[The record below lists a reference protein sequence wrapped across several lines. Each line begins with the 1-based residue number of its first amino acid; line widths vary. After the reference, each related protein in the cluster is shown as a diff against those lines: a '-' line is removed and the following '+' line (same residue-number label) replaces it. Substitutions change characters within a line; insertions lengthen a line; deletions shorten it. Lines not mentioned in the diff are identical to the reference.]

1 MKCKKC
7 GFDNKDGALYCSQ
20 CGSKI
25 ESSKIENIKKNR
37 IFMIVGIVVVVIAI
51 ALAIYFIFINQEPKK
66 SNYDLAL
73 EDADT
78 YIEDMDYQKA
88 EDAYLQAID
97 IDPKQVEPYQK
108 LSNLYMSQNDYP
120 KVVEILKKAD
130 ENTDDETIK
139 IKYSLATYV
148 QDVLIPDIGQV
159 SEGNYKASYVHITNP
174 YDTFKIDSIHDLA
187 GVLTSRIMDFDNDDQ
202 DELLVLTLDN
212 QVADFDYTRNQITIN
227 IYEESDGNVSLSDSL
242 TLEQFTLGIGD
253 LENTGIF
260 IQEHDDQIY
269 ICGTLYNLF
278 YNYSDGYSHETF
290 ILQYKENKLAKQLYK
305 YESASIP
312 TAQDNETA
320 DAFKNIGLT
329 SDAAIVKETN
339 YEYFNFTDQ
348 VSDVLLKITGKT
360 NLDSNRQDQTINDLE
375 YKIELI
381 LSNKKSVNTDIYL
394 PILETYYNSWQDKFE
409 IPNETEYRV
418 RLSGLQARYNENMKL
433 YYCYQ
438 DINHDGISEMFIG
451 VDMGAGEIEICD
463 LWTYNRLN
471 LKAAPE
477 SFLFGD
483 RESMTY
489 CNENLVRIRTYY
501 GGEETITFNK
511 LNFLGQLVTYKTS
524 GDDETVDLD
533 WQELTGDLFSDE
545 DNEDNNDKNTKK
557 NNTKDKATLK
567 AEMDALE
574 QELAALDEQA
584 VTTVEMQKAANNALE
599 QWTNKMNE
607 VISVLKDQMNSKEIE
622 TFNNEQEQ
630 WSQSA
635 ENQATEA
642 REQFGP
648 GTMGP
653 VEYLTV
659 KRQLTRDR
667 AYELLDRID

>member
-37 IFMIVGIVVVVIAI
+37 IFMIVGIVVVVIAV

-212 QVADFDYTRNQITIN
+212 LVPDFDYTRNQITIN

-269 ICGTLYNLF
+269 ICGTLYGLM
-278 YNYSDGYSHETF
+278 YNYGNGYSHETF
-290 ILQYKENKLAKQLYK
+290 ILQYQENKLAKQLYK
-305 YESASIP
+305 HESASLS

-360 NLDSNRQDQTINDLE
+360 NLDSNYQQQTVSNLE

-381 LSNKKSVNTDIYL
+381 LSNKKSVNTNIYL
-394 PILETYYNSWQDKFE
+394 PILEAYYDSWQNKFE
-409 IPNETEYRV
+409 TSNETEYRV
-418 RLSGLQARYNENMKL
+418 QLSGLQARYNEDMKL

-438 DINHDGISEMFIG
+438 DINHDGIFEMFIG
-451 VDMGAGEIEICD
+451 VDVGDGEIEICD
-463 LWTYNRLN
+463 LWTYNGLN

-533 WQELTGDLFSDE
+533 WQELTDDLFK
-545 DNEDNNDKNTKK
+545 NENSNNKNTAKK

-574 QELAALDEQA
+574 QELEAQDQQAISMAEIREAAS
-584 VTTVEMQKAANNALE
+584 NALE
-599 QWTNKMNE
+599 QWSNKMNE
-607 VISVLKDQMNSKEIE
+607 IIDILKEQMNKNEIE
-622 TFNNEQEQ
+622 AFNKEQEQ
-630 WSQSA
+630 WSQGA

-642 REQFGP
+642 REEYGS
-648 GTMGP
+648 GTLGP
-653 VEYLTV
+653 VEYLSV

>member
-7 GFDNKDGALYCSQ
+7 GFDNKEGALYCSQ

-37 IFMIVGIVVVVIAI
+37 IFMIAGIVVVVIAI

-97 IDPKQVEPYQK
+97 IDPKRVEPYQK

-148 QDVLIPDIGQV
+148 QDVLIPQIGQV

-174 YDTFKIDSIHDLA
+174 YNAFEIDSIHDLA
-187 GVLTSRIMDFDNDDQ
+187 GVLTSRIMDFDNDGQ

-212 QVADFDYTRNQITIN
+212 LVPDFDYTRNQITIN

-242 TLEQFTLGIGD
+242 TLEQFILGIGD

-260 IQEHDDQIY
+260 IQEHDDQVY

-348 VSDVLLKITGKT
+348 VSG
-360 NLDSNRQDQTINDLE
+360 
-375 YKIELI
+375 
-381 LSNKKSVNTDIYL
+381 
-394 PILETYYNSWQDKFE
+394 
-409 IPNETEYRV
+409 
-418 RLSGLQARYNENMKL
+418 
-433 YYCYQ
+433 
-438 DINHDGISEMFIG
+438 
-451 VDMGAGEIEICD
+451 
-463 LWTYNRLN
+463 
-471 LKAAPE
+471 
-477 SFLFGD
+477 
-483 RESMTY
+483 
-489 CNENLVRIRTYY
+489 
-501 GGEETITFNK
+501 
-511 LNFLGQLVTYKTS
+511 
-524 GDDETVDLD
+524 
-533 WQELTGDLFSDE
+533 
-545 DNEDNNDKNTKK
+545 
-557 NNTKDKATLK
+557 
-567 AEMDALE
+567 
-574 QELAALDEQA
+574 
-584 VTTVEMQKAANNALE
+584 
-599 QWTNKMNE
+599 
-607 VISVLKDQMNSKEIE
+607 
-622 TFNNEQEQ
+622 
-630 WSQSA
+630 
-635 ENQATEA
+635 
-642 REQFGP
+642 
-648 GTMGP
+648 
-653 VEYLTV
+653 
-659 KRQLTRDR
+659 
-667 AYELLDRID
+667 

>member
-37 IFMIVGIVVVVIAI
+37 IFMIAGIVVVVIAI

-97 IDPKQVEPYQK
+97 IDPKRVEPYQK

-148 QDVLIPDIGQV
+148 QDVLIPQIGQV

-174 YDTFKIDSIHDLA
+174 YNAFEIDSIHDLA
-187 GVLTSRIMDFDNDDQ
+187 GVLTSRIMDFDNDGQ

-212 QVADFDYTRNQITIN
+212 LVPDFDYTRNQITIN

-242 TLEQFTLGIGD
+242 TLEQFILGIGD

-394 PILETYYNSWQDKFE
+394 PILEAYYNSWQDKFE
-409 IPNETEYRV
+409 TPNETEYRV
-418 RLSGLQARYNENMKL
+418 QLSGLQARYNENMKL

-463 LWTYNRLN
+463 LWTYNGLN

-489 CNENLVRIRTYY
+489 CSDNLVRVRTYY

-533 WQELTGDLFSDE
+533 WQELTDDLFK
-545 DNEDNNDKNTKK
+545 NENSNNKNTAKK

-574 QELAALDEQA
+574 QELEAQDQQAMSMAEIREAAS
-584 VTTVEMQKAANNALE
+584 NALE
-599 QWTNKMNE
+599 QWSNKMNE
-607 VISVLKDQMNSKEIE
+607 IIDILKEQMNKNEIE
-622 TFNNEQEQ
+622 AFNKEQEE
-630 WSQSA
+630 WSQGA

-642 REQFGP
+642 REEYGS
-648 GTMGP
+648 GTLGP
-653 VEYLTV
+653 VEYLSV

>member
-7 GFDNKDGALYCSQ
+7 GFDNKEGALYCSQ

-37 IFMIVGIVVVVIAI
+37 IFMIVGIVVVVIAV
-51 ALAIYFIFINQEPKK
+51 ALAIYFIFIDQEPKK
-66 SNYDLAL
+66 SDYDLAL

-139 IKYSLATYV
+139 IKHSLATYV

-174 YDTFKIDSIHDLA
+174 YNAFEIDSIHDLA
-187 GVLTSRIMDFDNDDQ
+187 GVLTSRIMDFDNDGQ

-212 QVADFDYTRNQITIN
+212 LVPDFDYTRNQITIN

-242 TLEQFTLGIGD
+242 TLEQFVLGIGD

-320 DAFKNIGLT
+320 DAFKNIGLI

-360 NLDSNRQDQTINDLE
+360 NLDSNRQDQTINNLE

-394 PILETYYNSWQDKFE
+394 PILEAYYNSWQDKFE

-418 RLSGLQARYNENMKL
+418 QLSGLQARYNENMKL

-463 LWTYNRLN
+463 LWTYNGLN

-489 CNENLVRIRTYY
+489 CSDNLVRVRTYY

-533 WQELTGDLFSDE
+533 WQELTDDLFK
-545 DNEDNNDKNTKK
+545 NENSNNKNTAKK

-574 QELAALDEQA
+574 QELEAQDQQAMSMAEIREAAS
-584 VTTVEMQKAANNALE
+584 NALE
-599 QWTNKMNE
+599 QWSNKMNE
-607 VISVLKDQMNSKEIE
+607 IIDILKEQMNKNEIE
-622 TFNNEQEQ
+622 AFNKEQEE
-630 WSQSA
+630 WSQGA

-642 REQFGP
+642 REEYGS
-648 GTMGP
+648 GTLGP
-653 VEYLTV
+653 VEYLSV

>member
-7 GFDNKDGALYCSQ
+7 GFDNKEGALYCSQ

-37 IFMIVGIVVVVIAI
+37 IFMIAGIVVVVIAI

-148 QDVLIPDIGQV
+148 QDVLIPQIGQV

-174 YDTFKIDSIHDLA
+174 YNAFEIDSIHDLA
-187 GVLTSRIMDFDNDDQ
+187 GILTSRIMDFDNDGQ

-212 QVADFDYTRNQITIN
+212 LVPDFDYTRNQITIN
-227 IYEESDGNVSLSDSL
+227 IYEESDSNVSLSDSL
-242 TLEQFTLGIGD
+242 TLEQFVLGIGD

-348 VSDVLLKITGKT
+348 VSDVLLKITSKT

-394 PILETYYNSWQDKFE
+394 PILEAYYNSWQDKFE

-418 RLSGLQARYNENMKL
+418 QLSGLQARYNENMKL

-451 VDMGAGEIEICD
+451 VDDMGAGEIEICD
-463 LWTYNRLN
+463 LWTYNGLN

-489 CNENLVRIRTYY
+489 CSDNLVRVRTYY

-533 WQELTGDLFSDE
+533 WQELTDDLFK
-545 DNEDNNDKNTKK
+545 NENSNNKNTAKK

-574 QELAALDEQA
+574 QELEAQDQQAMSMAEIREAAS
-584 VTTVEMQKAANNALE
+584 NALE
-599 QWTNKMNE
+599 QWSNKMNE
-607 VISVLKDQMNSKEIE
+607 IIDILKEQMNKNEIE
-622 TFNNEQEQ
+622 AFNKEQEE
-630 WSQSA
+630 WSQGA

-642 REQFGP
+642 REEYGS
-648 GTMGP
+648 GTLGP
-653 VEYLTV
+653 VEYLSV

>member
-73 EDADT
+73 EDANT

-148 QDVLIPDIGQV
+148 QDVLIPQIGQV

-174 YDTFKIDSIHDLA
+174 YNAFKIDSIHDLA
-187 GVLTSRIMDFDNDDQ
+187 GVLTSRIMDFDNDGQ

-212 QVADFDYTRNQITIN
+212 LVPDFDYTRNQITIN

-242 TLEQFTLGIGD
+242 TLEQFILGIGD

-290 ILQYKENKLAKQLYK
+290 ILQYQENKLAKQLYK

-394 PILETYYNSWQDKFE
+394 PILEAYYNSWQDKFE
-409 IPNETEYRV
+409 TPNETEYRV
-418 RLSGLQARYNENMKL
+418 QLSGLQARYNENMKL

-463 LWTYNRLN
+463 LWTYNGLN
-471 LKAAPE
+471 LKAALE

-489 CNENLVRIRTYY
+489 CSDNLVRVRTYY

-533 WQELTGDLFSDE
+533 WQELTDDLFK
-545 DNEDNNDKNTKK
+545 NENSNNKNTAKK

-574 QELAALDEQA
+574 QELEAQDQQAMSMAEIREAAS
-584 VTTVEMQKAANNALE
+584 NALE
-599 QWTNKMNE
+599 QWSNKMNE
-607 VISVLKDQMNSKEIE
+607 IIDILKEQMNKNEIE
-622 TFNNEQEQ
+622 AFNKEQEQ
-630 WSQSA
+630 WSQGA

-642 REQFGP
+642 REEYGS
-648 GTMGP
+648 GTLGP
-653 VEYLTV
+653 VEYLSV

>member
-7 GFDNKDGALYCSQ
+7 GFDNKDGALYCGQ

-25 ESSKIENIKKNR
+25 KSSKIENIKKNR
-37 IFMIVGIVVVVIAI
+37 IFMIAGIVVVVIAI

-148 QDVLIPDIGQV
+148 QDVLIPQIGQV

-174 YDTFKIDSIHDLA
+174 YNAFEIDSIHDLA
-187 GVLTSRIMDFDNDDQ
+187 GILTSRIMDFDNDGQ

-212 QVADFDYTRNQITIN
+212 LVPDFDYTRNQITIN
-227 IYEESDGNVSLSDSL
+227 IYEESDSNVSLSDSL
-242 TLEQFTLGIGD
+242 TLEQFVLGIGD

-394 PILETYYNSWQDKFE
+394 PILEAYYNSWQNKFE

-418 RLSGLQARYNENMKL
+418 QLSGLQARYNENMKL

-451 VDMGAGEIEICD
+451 VDDMGAGEIEICD
-463 LWTYNRLN
+463 LWTYNGLN

-489 CNENLVRIRTYY
+489 CSDNLVRVRTYY

-533 WQELTGDLFSDE
+533 WQELTDDLFK
-545 DNEDNNDKNTKK
+545 NENSNNKNTAKK

-574 QELAALDEQA
+574 QELEAQDQQAMSMAEIREAAS
-584 VTTVEMQKAANNALE
+584 NALE
-599 QWTNKMNE
+599 QWSNKMNE
-607 VISVLKDQMNSKEIE
+607 IIDILKEQMNKNEIE
-622 TFNNEQEQ
+622 AFNKEQEE
-630 WSQSA
+630 WSQGA

-642 REQFGP
+642 REEYGS
-648 GTMGP
+648 GTLGP
-653 VEYLTV
+653 VEYLSV

>member
-37 IFMIVGIVVVVIAI
+37 IFMIAGIVVVVIAI

-148 QDVLIPDIGQV
+148 QDVLIPQIGQV

-174 YDTFKIDSIHDLA
+174 YNAFEIDSIHDLA
-187 GVLTSRIMDFDNDDQ
+187 GILTSRIMDFDNDGQ

-212 QVADFDYTRNQITIN
+212 LVPDFDYTRNQITIN
-227 IYEESDGNVSLSDSL
+227 MYEESDSNVSLSDSL
-242 TLEQFTLGIGD
+242 TLEQFVLGIGD

-394 PILETYYNSWQDKFE
+394 PILEAYYNSWQDKFE

-418 RLSGLQARYNENMKL
+418 QLSGLQARYNENMKL

-463 LWTYNRLN
+463 LWTYNGLN

-489 CNENLVRIRTYY
+489 CSDNLVRVRTYY

-533 WQELTGDLFSDE
+533 WQELTDDLFK
-545 DNEDNNDKNTKK
+545 NENSNNKNTAKK

-574 QELAALDEQA
+574 QELEAQDQQAMSMAEIREAAS
-584 VTTVEMQKAANNALE
+584 NALE
-599 QWTNKMNE
+599 QWSNKMNE
-607 VISVLKDQMNSKEIE
+607 IIDILKEQMNKNEIE
-622 TFNNEQEQ
+622 AFNKEQEE
-630 WSQSA
+630 WSQGA

-642 REQFGP
+642 REEYGS
-648 GTMGP
+648 GTLGP
-653 VEYLTV
+653 VEYLSV

>member
-37 IFMIVGIVVVVIAI
+37 IFMIVGIVVVVIAVV
-51 ALAIYFIFINQEPKK
+51 LAIYFIFIDQEPKK

-187 GVLTSRIMDFDNDDQ
+187 GVLTSRIMDFDNDGQ

-212 QVADFDYTRNQITIN
+212 LVPDFDYTRNQITIN

-242 TLEQFTLGIGD
+242 TLEQFILGIGD

-269 ICGTLYNLF
+269 ICGTLYGLM
-278 YNYSDGYSHETF
+278 YNYGNGYSHETF

-394 PILETYYNSWQDKFE
+394 PILEAYYNSWQDKFE
-409 IPNETEYRV
+409 TPNETEYRV
-418 RLSGLQARYNENMKL
+418 QLSGLQARYNENMKL

-463 LWTYNRLN
+463 LWTYNGLN
-471 LKAAPE
+471 PKAAPE

-489 CNENLVRIRTYY
+489 CSDNLVRVRTYY

-533 WQELTGDLFSDE
+533 WQELTDDLFK
-545 DNEDNNDKNTKK
+545 NENSNNKNTAKK

-574 QELAALDEQA
+574 QELEAQDQQAMSMAEIREAAS
-584 VTTVEMQKAANNALE
+584 NALE
-599 QWTNKMNE
+599 QWSNKMNE
-607 VISVLKDQMNSKEIE
+607 IIDILKEQMNKNEIE
-622 TFNNEQEQ
+622 AFNKEQEQ
-630 WSQSA
+630 WSQGA

-642 REQFGP
+642 REEYGS
-648 GTMGP
+648 GTLGP
-653 VEYLTV
+653 VEYLSV

>member
-37 IFMIVGIVVVVIAI
+37 IFMIVGIVVVVIAV

-66 SNYDLAL
+66 SDYDLAL

-187 GVLTSRIMDFDNDDQ
+187 GVLTSRIMDFDNDGQ

-212 QVADFDYTRNQITIN
+212 LVPDFDYTRNQITIN

-242 TLEQFTLGIGD
+242 TLEQFILGIGD

-260 IQEHDDQIY
+260 IQEHDDQVY

-360 NLDSNRQDQTINDLE
+360 NLDSNRQDQTINNLE

-394 PILETYYNSWQDKFE
+394 PILEAYYNSWQDKFE
-409 IPNETEYRV
+409 TPNETEYRV
-418 RLSGLQARYNENMKL
+418 QLSGLQARYNENMKL

-463 LWTYNRLN
+463 LWTYNGLN

-489 CNENLVRIRTYY
+489 CSDNLVRVRTYY

-533 WQELTGDLFSDE
+533 WQELTDDLFK
-545 DNEDNNDKNTKK
+545 NENSNNKNTAKK

-574 QELAALDEQA
+574 QELEAQDQQAMSMAEIREAAS
-584 VTTVEMQKAANNALE
+584 NALE
-599 QWTNKMNE
+599 QWSNKMNE
-607 VISVLKDQMNSKEIE
+607 IIDILKEQMNKNEIE
-622 TFNNEQEQ
+622 AFNKEQEQ
-630 WSQSA
+630 WSQGA

-642 REQFGP
+642 REEYGS
-648 GTMGP
+648 GTLGP
-653 VEYLTV
+653 VEYLSV

>member
-37 IFMIVGIVVVVIAI
+37 IFMIAGIVVVVIAI

-148 QDVLIPDIGQV
+148 QDVLIPQIGQV

-174 YDTFKIDSIHDLA
+174 YNAFEIDSIHDLA
-187 GVLTSRIMDFDNDDQ
+187 GILTSRIMDFDNDGQ

-212 QVADFDYTRNQITIN
+212 LVPDFDYTRNQITIN
-227 IYEESDGNVSLSDSL
+227 IYEESDSNVSLSDSL
-242 TLEQFTLGIGD
+242 TLEQFVLGIGD

-394 PILETYYNSWQDKFE
+394 PILKAYYNSWQDKFE

-418 RLSGLQARYNENMKL
+418 QLSGLQARYNENMKL

-451 VDMGAGEIEICD
+451 VDDMGAGEIEICD
-463 LWTYNRLN
+463 LWTYNGLN

-489 CNENLVRIRTYY
+489 CSDNLVRVRTYY

-533 WQELTGDLFSDE
+533 WQELTDDLFK
-545 DNEDNNDKNTKK
+545 NENSNNKNTAKK

-574 QELAALDEQA
+574 QELEAQDQQAMSMAEIREAAS
-584 VTTVEMQKAANNALE
+584 NALE
-599 QWTNKMNE
+599 QWSNKMNE
-607 VISVLKDQMNSKEIE
+607 IIDILKEQMNKNEIE
-622 TFNNEQEQ
+622 AFNKEQEE
-630 WSQSA
+630 WSQGA

-642 REQFGP
+642 REEYGS
-648 GTMGP
+648 GTLGP
-653 VEYLTV
+653 VEYLSV

>member
-37 IFMIVGIVVVVIAI
+37 IFMIAGIVVVVIAI

-269 ICGTLYNLF
+269 ICGTLYGLM
-278 YNYSDGYSHETF
+278 YNYGNGYSHETF

-305 YESASIP
+305 HESASLS

-360 NLDSNRQDQTINDLE
+360 NLDSNYQQQTVSNLE

-381 LSNKKSVNTDIYL
+381 LSNKKSVNTNIYL
-394 PILETYYNSWQDKFE
+394 PILEAYYDSWQNKFE
-409 IPNETEYRV
+409 TSNETEYRV
-418 RLSGLQARYNENMKL
+418 QLSGLQARYNENMKL

-438 DINHDGISEMFIG
+438 DINHDGIFEMFIG
-451 VDMGAGEIEICD
+451 VDVGDGEIEICD
-463 LWTYNRLN
+463 LWTYNGLN

-489 CNENLVRIRTYY
+489 CSDNLVRVRTYY

-533 WQELTGDLFSDE
+533 WQELTDDLFK
-545 DNEDNNDKNTKK
+545 NENSNNKNTAKK

-574 QELAALDEQA
+574 QELEAQDQQAMSMAEIREAAS
-584 VTTVEMQKAANNALE
+584 NALE
-599 QWTNKMNE
+599 QWSNKMNE
-607 VISVLKDQMNSKEIE
+607 IIDILKEQMNKNEIE
-622 TFNNEQEQ
+622 AFNKEQEE
-630 WSQSA
+630 WSQGA

-642 REQFGP
+642 REEYGS
-648 GTMGP
+648 GTLGP
-653 VEYLTV
+653 VEYLSV

>member
-37 IFMIVGIVVVVIAI
+37 IFMIVGIVVVVIAVV
-51 ALAIYFIFINQEPKK
+51 LAIYFIFIDQEPKK
-66 SNYDLAL
+66 SDYDLAL

-139 IKYSLATYV
+139 IRYSLATYV
-148 QDVLIPDIGQV
+148 QDVLIPQIGQV

-174 YDTFKIDSIHDLA
+174 YNAFEIDSIHDLA
-187 GVLTSRIMDFDNDDQ
+187 GVLTSRIMDFDNDGQ

-212 QVADFDYTRNQITIN
+212 LVPDFDYTRNQITIN

-242 TLEQFTLGIGD
+242 TLEQFILGIGD

-394 PILETYYNSWQDKFE
+394 PILEAYYNSWQDKFE
-409 IPNETEYRV
+409 TPNETEYRV
-418 RLSGLQARYNENMKL
+418 QLSGLQARYNENMKL

-463 LWTYNRLN
+463 LWTYNGLN

-489 CNENLVRIRTYY
+489 CSDNLVRVRTYY

-533 WQELTGDLFSDE
+533 WQELTDDLFK
-545 DNEDNNDKNTKK
+545 NENSNNKNTAKK

-574 QELAALDEQA
+574 QELEAQDQQAMSMAEIREAAS
-584 VTTVEMQKAANNALE
+584 NALE
-599 QWTNKMNE
+599 QWSNKMNE
-607 VISVLKDQMNSKEIE
+607 IIDILKEQMNKNEIE
-622 TFNNEQEQ
+622 AFNKEQEE
-630 WSQSA
+630 WSQGA

-642 REQFGP
+642 REEYGS
-648 GTMGP
+648 GTLGP
-653 VEYLTV
+653 VEYLSV

>member
-37 IFMIVGIVVVVIAI
+37 IFMIAGIVVVVIAI

-148 QDVLIPDIGQV
+148 QDVLIPQIGQV
-159 SEGNYKASYVHITNP
+159 SEGNYKVSYVHITNP
-174 YDTFKIDSIHDLA
+174 YNAFEIDSIHDLA
-187 GVLTSRIMDFDNDDQ
+187 GILTSRIMDFDNDGQ

-212 QVADFDYTRNQITIN
+212 LVPDFDYTRNQITIN

-242 TLEQFTLGIGD
+242 TLEQFVLGIGD

-360 NLDSNRQDQTINDLE
+360 NLDSNRQDQTINNLE

-394 PILETYYNSWQDKFE
+394 PILEAYYNSWQDKFE
-409 IPNETEYRV
+409 TPNETEYRV
-418 RLSGLQARYNENMKL
+418 QLSGLQARYNENMKL

-463 LWTYNRLN
+463 LWAYNGLN

-489 CNENLVRIRTYY
+489 CSDNLVHIRTYY

-533 WQELTGDLFSDE
+533 WQELTDDLFK
-545 DNEDNNDKNTKK
+545 NENSNNKNTAKK

-574 QELAALDEQA
+574 QELEAQDQQAMSMAEIREAAS
-584 VTTVEMQKAANNALE
+584 NALE
-599 QWTNKMNE
+599 QWSNKMNE
-607 VISVLKDQMNSKEIE
+607 IIDILKEQMNKNEIKA
-622 TFNNEQEQ
+622 FNKEQEQ
-630 WSQSA
+630 WSQGA
-635 ENQATEA
+635 ENQATET
-642 REQFGP
+642 REEYGS
-648 GTMGP
+648 GTLGP
-653 VEYLTV
+653 VEYLSV

>member
-148 QDVLIPDIGQV
+148 QDVLIPQIGQV

-174 YDTFKIDSIHDLA
+174 YNAFEIDSIHDLA
-187 GVLTSRIMDFDNDDQ
+187 GVLTSRIMDFDNDGQ

-212 QVADFDYTRNQITIN
+212 LVPDFDYTRNQITIN

-242 TLEQFTLGIGD
+242 TLEQFILGIGD

-360 NLDSNRQDQTINDLE
+360 NLDSNRQDQTINNLE

-394 PILETYYNSWQDKFE
+394 PILEAYYNSWQDKFE
-409 IPNETEYRV
+409 TPNETEYRV
-418 RLSGLQARYNENMKL
+418 QLSGLQARYNENMKL

-463 LWTYNRLN
+463 LWTYNGLN

-489 CNENLVRIRTYY
+489 CSDNLVRVRTYY

-533 WQELTGDLFSDE
+533 WQELTDDLFK
-545 DNEDNNDKNTKK
+545 NENSNNKNTAKK

-574 QELAALDEQA
+574 QELEAQDQQAMSMAEIREAAS
-584 VTTVEMQKAANNALE
+584 NALE
-599 QWTNKMNE
+599 QWSNKMNE
-607 VISVLKDQMNSKEIE
+607 IIDILKEQMNKNEIE
-622 TFNNEQEQ
+622 AFNKEQEE
-630 WSQSA
+630 WSQGA

-642 REQFGP
+642 REEYGS
-648 GTMGP
+648 GTLGP
-653 VEYLTV
+653 VEYLSV

>member
-37 IFMIVGIVVVVIAI
+37 IFMIAGIVVVVIAI

-148 QDVLIPDIGQV
+148 QDVLIPQIGQV

-174 YDTFKIDSIHDLA
+174 YNAFEIDSIHDLA
-187 GVLTSRIMDFDNDDQ
+187 GILTSRIMDFDNDGQ

-212 QVADFDYTRNQITIN
+212 LVPDFDYTRNQITIN
-227 IYEESDGNVSLSDSL
+227 IYEESDSNVSLSDSL
-242 TLEQFTLGIGD
+242 TLEQFVLGIGD

-312 TAQDNETA
+312 IAQDNETA

-360 NLDSNRQDQTINDLE
+360 NLDSNHQDQTINDLE

-394 PILETYYNSWQDKFE
+394 PILEAYYNSWQDKFE

-418 RLSGLQARYNENMKL
+418 QLSGLQARYNENMKL

-451 VDMGAGEIEICD
+451 VDDMGAGEIEICD
-463 LWTYNRLN
+463 LWTYNGLN

-489 CNENLVRIRTYY
+489 CSDNLVRVRTYY

-533 WQELTGDLFSDE
+533 WQELTDDLFK
-545 DNEDNNDKNTKK
+545 NENSNNKNTAKK

-574 QELAALDEQA
+574 QELEAQDQQAMSMAEIREAAS
-584 VTTVEMQKAANNALE
+584 NALE
-599 QWTNKMNE
+599 QWSNKMNE
-607 VISVLKDQMNSKEIE
+607 IIDILKEQMNKNEIE
-622 TFNNEQEQ
+622 AFNKEQEE
-630 WSQSA
+630 WSQGA

-642 REQFGP
+642 REEYGS
-648 GTMGP
+648 GTLGP
-653 VEYLTV
+653 VEYLSV

>member
-174 YDTFKIDSIHDLA
+174 YNAFEIDSIHDLA
-187 GVLTSRIMDFDNDDQ
+187 GVLTSRIMDFDNDGQ

-212 QVADFDYTRNQITIN
+212 LVPDFDYTRNQITIN
-227 IYEESDGNVSLSDSL
+227 IYEESDSNVSLSDSL
-242 TLEQFTLGIGD
+242 TLEQFVLGIGD

-290 ILQYKENKLAKQLYK
+290 ILQYQENKLAKQLYK

-320 DAFKNIGLT
+320 DAFKNIGLI

-360 NLDSNRQDQTINDLE
+360 NLDSNRQDQTINNLE

-394 PILETYYNSWQDKFE
+394 PILEAYYNSWQDKFE
-409 IPNETEYRV
+409 TPNETEYRV
-418 RLSGLQARYNENMKL
+418 QLSGLQARYNENMKL

-463 LWTYNRLN
+463 LWTYNGLN

-489 CNENLVRIRTYY
+489 CSDNLVRVRTYY

-533 WQELTGDLFSDE
+533 WQELTDDLFK
-545 DNEDNNDKNTKK
+545 NENSNNKNTAKK

-574 QELAALDEQA
+574 QELEAQDQQAMSMAEIREAAS
-584 VTTVEMQKAANNALE
+584 NALE
-599 QWTNKMNE
+599 QWSNKMNE
-607 VISVLKDQMNSKEIE
+607 IIDILKEQMNKNEIE
-622 TFNNEQEQ
+622 AFNKEQEQ
-630 WSQSA
+630 WSQGA

-642 REQFGP
+642 REEYGS
-648 GTMGP
+648 GTLGP
-653 VEYLTV
+653 VEYLSV

>member
-37 IFMIVGIVVVVIAI
+37 IFMIVGIVVVVIAV

-130 ENTDDETIK
+130 ENTDDKTIK
-139 IKYSLATYV
+139 IRYSLATYV
-148 QDVLIPDIGQV
+148 QDVLIPQIGQV

-174 YDTFKIDSIHDLA
+174 YNAFEIDSIHDLA
-187 GVLTSRIMDFDNDDQ
+187 GILTSRIMDFDNDGQ

-212 QVADFDYTRNQITIN
+212 LVPDFDYTRNQITIN

-242 TLEQFTLGIGD
+242 TLEQFVLGIGD

-394 PILETYYNSWQDKFE
+394 PILEAYYNSWQDKFE

-418 RLSGLQARYNENMKL
+418 QLSGLQARYNENMKL

-451 VDMGAGEIEICD
+451 VDDMGAGEIEICD
-463 LWTYNRLN
+463 LWTYNGLN

-489 CNENLVRIRTYY
+489 CSDNLVRVRTYY

-533 WQELTGDLFSDE
+533 WQELTDDLFK
-545 DNEDNNDKNTKK
+545 NENSNNKNTAKK

-574 QELAALDEQA
+574 QELEAQDQQAMSMAEIREAAS
-584 VTTVEMQKAANNALE
+584 NALE
-599 QWTNKMNE
+599 QWSNKMNE
-607 VISVLKDQMNSKEIE
+607 IIDILKEQMNKNEIE
-622 TFNNEQEQ
+622 AFNKEQEE
-630 WSQSA
+630 WSQGA

-642 REQFGP
+642 REEYGS
-648 GTMGP
+648 GTLGP
-653 VEYLTV
+653 VEYLSV

>member
-37 IFMIVGIVVVVIAI
+37 IFMIVGIVVVVIAV

-120 KVVEILKKAD
+120 KVVEILKRAD

-139 IKYSLATYV
+139 IRYSLATYV
-148 QDVLIPDIGQV
+148 QDVLIPQIGQV
-159 SEGNYKASYVHITNP
+159 SEGNYKASYVDITNP
-174 YDTFKIDSIHDLA
+174 YNAFEIDSIHDLA
-187 GVLTSRIMDFDNDDQ
+187 GVLTSRIMDFDNDGQ

-212 QVADFDYTRNQITIN
+212 LVPDFDYTRNQITIN

-242 TLEQFTLGIGD
+242 TLEQFILGIGD

-394 PILETYYNSWQDKFE
+394 PILEAYYNSWQDKFE
-409 IPNETEYRV
+409 TPNETEYRV
-418 RLSGLQARYNENMKL
+418 QLSGLQARYNENMKL

-438 DINHDGISEMFIG
+438 DINHDGIFEMFIG
-451 VDMGAGEIEICD
+451 VDVGDGEIEICD
-463 LWTYNRLN
+463 LWTYNGLN

-489 CNENLVRIRTYY
+489 CSDNLVRIRTYY

-533 WQELTGDLFSDE
+533 WQELTDDLFK
-545 DNEDNNDKNTKK
+545 NENSNNKNTAKK

-574 QELAALDEQA
+574 QELEAQDQQAMSMAEIREAAS
-584 VTTVEMQKAANNALE
+584 NALE
-599 QWTNKMNE
+599 QWSNKMNE
-607 VISVLKDQMNSKEIE
+607 IIDILKEQMNKNEIE
-622 TFNNEQEQ
+622 AFNKEQEE
-630 WSQSA
+630 WSQGA

-642 REQFGP
+642 REEYGS
-648 GTMGP
+648 GTLGP
-653 VEYLTV
+653 VEYLSV

>member
-37 IFMIVGIVVVVIAI
+37 IFMIAGIVVVVIAI

-97 IDPKQVEPYQK
+97 IDPKRVEPYQK

-148 QDVLIPDIGQV
+148 QDVLIPQIGQV

-174 YDTFKIDSIHDLA
+174 YNAFEIDSIHDLA
-187 GVLTSRIMDFDNDDQ
+187 GILTSRIMDFDNDGQ

-212 QVADFDYTRNQITIN
+212 LVPDFDYTRNQITIN
-227 IYEESDGNVSLSDSL
+227 IYEESDSNVSLSDSL
-242 TLEQFTLGIGD
+242 TLEQFVLGIGD

-348 VSDVLLKITGKT
+348 VSDVLLKITSKT

-394 PILETYYNSWQDKFE
+394 PILEAYYNSWQDKFE
-409 IPNETEYRV
+409 TPNETEYRV
-418 RLSGLQARYNENMKL
+418 QLSGLQARYNENMKL

-451 VDMGAGEIEICD
+451 VDDMGAGEIEICD
-463 LWTYNRLN
+463 LWTYNGLN

-489 CNENLVRIRTYY
+489 CSDNLVRVRTYY

-533 WQELTGDLFSDE
+533 WQELTDDLFK
-545 DNEDNNDKNTKK
+545 NENSNNKNTAKK

-574 QELAALDEQA
+574 QELEAQDQQAMSMAEIREAAS
-584 VTTVEMQKAANNALE
+584 NALE
-599 QWTNKMNE
+599 QWSNKMNE
-607 VISVLKDQMNSKEIE
+607 IIDILKEQMNKNEIE
-622 TFNNEQEQ
+622 AFNKEQEE
-630 WSQSA
+630 WSQGA

-642 REQFGP
+642 REEYGS
-648 GTMGP
+648 GTLGP
-653 VEYLTV
+653 VEYLSV

>member
-37 IFMIVGIVVVVIAI
+37 IFMIVGIVVVVIAVV
-51 ALAIYFIFINQEPKK
+51 LAIYFIFIDQEPKK
-66 SNYDLAL
+66 SDYDLAL

-139 IKYSLATYV
+139 IRYSLATYV
-148 QDVLIPDIGQV
+148 QDVLIPQIGQV

-174 YDTFKIDSIHDLA
+174 YNAFEIDSIHDLA
-187 GVLTSRIMDFDNDDQ
+187 GVLTSRIMDFDNDGQ

-212 QVADFDYTRNQITIN
+212 LVPDFDYTRNQITIN

-242 TLEQFTLGIGD
+242 TLEQFILGIGD

-394 PILETYYNSWQDKFE
+394 PILEAYYNSWQDKFE
-409 IPNETEYRV
+409 TPNETEYRV
-418 RLSGLQARYNENMKL
+418 QLSGLQARYNENMKL

-463 LWTYNRLN
+463 LWTYNGLN

-489 CNENLVRIRTYY
+489 CSDNLVRVRTYY

-533 WQELTGDLFSDE
+533 WQELTDDLFK
-545 DNEDNNDKNTKK
+545 NENSNNKNTAKK
-557 NNTKDKATLK
+557 NNAKDKATLK

-574 QELAALDEQA
+574 QELEAQDQQAMSMAEIREAAS
-584 VTTVEMQKAANNALE
+584 NALE
-599 QWTNKMNE
+599 QWSNKMNE
-607 VISVLKDQMNSKEIE
+607 IIDILKEQMNKNEIE
-622 TFNNEQEQ
+622 AFNKEQEE
-630 WSQSA
+630 WSQGA

-642 REQFGP
+642 REEYGS
-648 GTMGP
+648 GTLGP
-653 VEYLTV
+653 VEYLSV

>member
-20 CGSKI
+20 CGIKI

-97 IDPKQVEPYQK
+97 IDPKRVEPYQK

-120 KVVEILKKAD
+120 KVVEILKRAD

-148 QDVLIPDIGQV
+148 QDVLIPQIGQV

-174 YDTFKIDSIHDLA
+174 YNAFEIDSIHDLA
-187 GVLTSRIMDFDNDDQ
+187 GVLTSRIMDFDNDGQ

-212 QVADFDYTRNQITIN
+212 LVPDFDYTRNQITIN

-242 TLEQFTLGIGD
+242 TLEQFILGIGD

-260 IQEHDDQIY
+260 IQEHDDQVY

-305 YESASIP
+305 HESASLS

-360 NLDSNRQDQTINDLE
+360 NLDSNRQDQTINNLE

-394 PILETYYNSWQDKFE
+394 PILEAYYNSWQDKFE
-409 IPNETEYRV
+409 TPNETEYRV
-418 RLSGLQARYNENMKL
+418 QLSGLQARYNENMKL

-463 LWTYNRLN
+463 LWAYNGLN

-489 CNENLVRIRTYY
+489 CSDNLVRIRTYY

-533 WQELTGDLFSDE
+533 WQELTDDLFK
-545 DNEDNNDKNTKK
+545 NENSNNKNTAKK

-574 QELAALDEQA
+574 QELEAQDQQAMSMAEIREAAS
-584 VTTVEMQKAANNALE
+584 NALE
-599 QWTNKMNE
+599 QWSNKMNE
-607 VISVLKDQMNSKEIE
+607 IIDILKEQMNKNEIE
-622 TFNNEQEQ
+622 AFNKEQEE
-630 WSQSA
+630 WSQGA

-642 REQFGP
+642 REEYGS
-648 GTMGP
+648 GTLGP
-653 VEYLTV
+653 VEYLSV

>member
-37 IFMIVGIVVVVIAI
+37 IFMIVGIVVVVIAV

-139 IKYSLATYV
+139 IRYSLATYV
-148 QDVLIPDIGQV
+148 QDVLIPQIGQV

-174 YDTFKIDSIHDLA
+174 YNAFEIDSIHDLA
-187 GVLTSRIMDFDNDDQ
+187 GILTSRIMDFDNDGQ

-212 QVADFDYTRNQITIN
+212 LVPDFDYTRNQITIN

-242 TLEQFTLGIGD
+242 TLEQFVLGIGD

-394 PILETYYNSWQDKFE
+394 PILEAYYNSWQDKFE

-418 RLSGLQARYNENMKL
+418 QLSGLQARYNENMKL

-451 VDMGAGEIEICD
+451 VDDMGAGEIEICD
-463 LWTYNRLN
+463 LWTYNGLN

-489 CNENLVRIRTYY
+489 CSDNLVRVRTYY

-533 WQELTGDLFSDE
+533 WQELTDDLFK
-545 DNEDNNDKNTKK
+545 NENSNNKNTAKK

-574 QELAALDEQA
+574 QELEAQDQQAMSMAEIREAAS
-584 VTTVEMQKAANNALE
+584 NALE
-599 QWTNKMNE
+599 QWSNKMNE
-607 VISVLKDQMNSKEIE
+607 IIDILKEQMNKNEIE
-622 TFNNEQEQ
+622 AFNKEQEE
-630 WSQSA
+630 WSQGA

-642 REQFGP
+642 REEYGS
-648 GTMGP
+648 GTLGP
-653 VEYLTV
+653 VEYLSV

>member
-148 QDVLIPDIGQV
+148 QDVLIPQIGQV

-174 YDTFKIDSIHDLA
+174 YNAFEIDSIHDLA
-187 GVLTSRIMDFDNDDQ
+187 GVLTSRIMDFDNDGQ

-212 QVADFDYTRNQITIN
+212 LVPDFDYTRNQITIN

-242 TLEQFTLGIGD
+242 TLEQFILGIGD

-360 NLDSNRQDQTINDLE
+360 NLDSNRQDQTINNLE

-394 PILETYYNSWQDKFE
+394 PILEAYYNSWQDKFE
-409 IPNETEYRV
+409 TPNETEYRV
-418 RLSGLQARYNENMKL
+418 QLSGLQARYNENMKL

-451 VDMGAGEIEICD
+451 VDDMGAGEIEICD
-463 LWTYNRLN
+463 LWTYNGLN

-489 CNENLVRIRTYY
+489 CSDNLVRVRTYY

-533 WQELTGDLFSDE
+533 WQELTDDLFK
-545 DNEDNNDKNTKK
+545 NENSNNKNTAKK

-574 QELAALDEQA
+574 QELEAQDQQAMSMAEIREAAS
-584 VTTVEMQKAANNALE
+584 NALE
-599 QWTNKMNE
+599 QWSNKMNE
-607 VISVLKDQMNSKEIE
+607 IIDILKEQMNKNEIE
-622 TFNNEQEQ
+622 AFNKEQEE
-630 WSQSA
+630 WSQGA

-642 REQFGP
+642 REEYGS
-648 GTMGP
+648 GTLGP
-653 VEYLTV
+653 VEYLSV

>member
-37 IFMIVGIVVVVIAI
+37 IFMIAGIVVVVIAI

-148 QDVLIPDIGQV
+148 QDVLIPQIGQV

-174 YDTFKIDSIHDLA
+174 YNAFEIDSIHDLA
-187 GVLTSRIMDFDNDDQ
+187 GILTSRIMDFDNDGQ

-212 QVADFDYTRNQITIN
+212 LVPDFDYTRNQITIN

-242 TLEQFTLGIGD
+242 TLEQFVLGIGD

-394 PILETYYNSWQDKFE
+394 PILEAYYNSWQDKFE
-409 IPNETEYRV
+409 TPNETEYRV
-418 RLSGLQARYNENMKL
+418 QLSGLQARYNENMKL

-463 LWTYNRLN
+463 LWTYNGLN

-489 CNENLVRIRTYY
+489 CSDNLVRVRTYY

-533 WQELTGDLFSDE
+533 WQELTDDLFK
-545 DNEDNNDKNTKK
+545 NENSNNKNTAKK

-574 QELAALDEQA
+574 QELEAQDQQAMSMAEIREAAS
-584 VTTVEMQKAANNALE
+584 NALE
-599 QWTNKMNE
+599 QWSNKMNE
-607 VISVLKDQMNSKEIE
+607 IIDILKEQMNKNEIE
-622 TFNNEQEQ
+622 AFNKEQEE
-630 WSQSA
+630 WSQGA

-642 REQFGP
+642 REEYGS
-648 GTMGP
+648 GTLGP
-653 VEYLTV
+653 VEYLSV

>member
-37 IFMIVGIVVVVIAI
+37 IFMIAGIVVVVIAI

-174 YDTFKIDSIHDLA
+174 YNAFEIDSIHDLA
-187 GVLTSRIMDFDNDDQ
+187 GVLTSRIMDFDNDGQ

-212 QVADFDYTRNQITIN
+212 LVPDFDYTRNQITIN

-242 TLEQFTLGIGD
+242 TLEQFILGIGD

-381 LSNKKSVNTDIYL
+381 LSNKKSVNTNIYL
-394 PILETYYNSWQDKFE
+394 PILEAYYNSWQDKFE
-409 IPNETEYRV
+409 TPNETEYRV
-418 RLSGLQARYNENMKL
+418 QLSGLQARYNENMKL

-463 LWTYNRLN
+463 LWTYNGLN

-489 CNENLVRIRTYY
+489 CSDNLVRVRTYY

-533 WQELTGDLFSDE
+533 WQELTDDLFK
-545 DNEDNNDKNTKK
+545 NENSNNKNTAKK

-574 QELAALDEQA
+574 QELEAQDQQAMSMAEIREAAS
-584 VTTVEMQKAANNALE
+584 NALE
-599 QWTNKMNE
+599 QWSNKMNE
-607 VISVLKDQMNSKEIE
+607 IIDILKEQMNKNEIE
-622 TFNNEQEQ
+622 AFNKEQEQ
-630 WSQSA
+630 WSQGA

-642 REQFGP
+642 REEYGS
-648 GTMGP
+648 GTLGP
-653 VEYLTV
+653 VEYLSV

>member
-37 IFMIVGIVVVVIAI
+37 IFMIAGIVVVVIAI

-242 TLEQFTLGIGD
+242 TLEQFILGIGD

-260 IQEHDDQIY
+260 IQEHDDQVY

-360 NLDSNRQDQTINDLE
+360 NLDSNRQDQTINNLE

-381 LSNKKSVNTDIYL
+381 LSNKKSVNTNIYL
-394 PILETYYNSWQDKFE
+394 PILEAYYDSWQNKFE
-409 IPNETEYRV
+409 TSNETEYRV
-418 RLSGLQARYNENMKL
+418 QLSGLQARYNENMKL

-463 LWTYNRLN
+463 LWAYNGLN

-489 CNENLVRIRTYY
+489 CSDNLVRIRTYY

-533 WQELTGDLFSDE
+533 WQELTDDLFK
-545 DNEDNNDKNTKK
+545 NENSNNKNTAKK

-574 QELAALDEQA
+574 QELEAQDQQAMSMAEIREAAS
-584 VTTVEMQKAANNALE
+584 NALE
-599 QWTNKMNE
+599 QWSNKMNE
-607 VISVLKDQMNSKEIE
+607 IIDILKEQMNKNEIE
-622 TFNNEQEQ
+622 AFNKEQEQ
-630 WSQSA
+630 WSQGA

-642 REQFGP
+642 REEYGS
-648 GTMGP
+648 GTLGP
-653 VEYLTV
+653 VEYLSV

>member
-37 IFMIVGIVVVVIAI
+37 IFMIAGIVVVVIAI

-148 QDVLIPDIGQV
+148 QDVLIPQIGQV

-174 YDTFKIDSIHDLA
+174 YNAFEIDSIHDLA
-187 GVLTSRIMDFDNDDQ
+187 GILTSRIMDFDNDGQ

-212 QVADFDYTRNQITIN
+212 LVPDFDYTRNQITIN

-242 TLEQFTLGIGD
+242 TLEQFVLGIGD

-394 PILETYYNSWQDKFE
+394 PILEAYYNSWQDKFE

-418 RLSGLQARYNENMKL
+418 QLSGLQARYNENMKL

-451 VDMGAGEIEICD
+451 VDDMGAGEIEICD
-463 LWTYNRLN
+463 LWTYNGLN

-489 CNENLVRIRTYY
+489 CSDNLVRVRTYY

-533 WQELTGDLFSDE
+533 WQELTDDLFK
-545 DNEDNNDKNTKK
+545 NENSNNKNTAKK

-574 QELAALDEQA
+574 QELEAQDQQAMSMAEIREAAS
-584 VTTVEMQKAANNALE
+584 NALE
-599 QWTNKMNE
+599 QWSNKMNE
-607 VISVLKDQMNSKEIE
+607 IIDILKEQMNKNEIE
-622 TFNNEQEQ
+622 AFNKEQEE
-630 WSQSA
+630 WSQGA

-642 REQFGP
+642 REEYGS
-648 GTMGP
+648 GTLGP
-653 VEYLTV
+653 VEYLSV

>member
-37 IFMIVGIVVVVIAI
+37 IFMIAGIVVVVIAI

-148 QDVLIPDIGQV
+148 QDVLIPQIGQV

-174 YDTFKIDSIHDLA
+174 YNAFEIDSIHDLA
-187 GVLTSRIMDFDNDDQ
+187 GVLTSRIMDFDNDGQ

-212 QVADFDYTRNQITIN
+212 LVPDFDYTRNQITIN

-242 TLEQFTLGIGD
+242 TLEQFILGIGD

-360 NLDSNRQDQTINDLE
+360 NLDSNRQDQTINNLE

-394 PILETYYNSWQDKFE
+394 PILEAYYNSWQDKFE

-418 RLSGLQARYNENMKL
+418 QLSGLQARYNENMKL

-451 VDMGAGEIEICD
+451 VDDMGAGEIEICD
-463 LWTYNRLN
+463 LWTYNGLN

-489 CNENLVRIRTYY
+489 CSDNLVRVRTYY

-533 WQELTGDLFSDE
+533 WQELTDDLFK
-545 DNEDNNDKNTKK
+545 NENSNNKNTAKK

-574 QELAALDEQA
+574 QELEAQDQQAMSMAEIREAAS
-584 VTTVEMQKAANNALE
+584 NALE
-599 QWTNKMNE
+599 QWSNKMNE
-607 VISVLKDQMNSKEIE
+607 IIDILKEQMNKNEIE
-622 TFNNEQEQ
+622 AFNKEQEE
-630 WSQSA
+630 WSQGA

-642 REQFGP
+642 REEYGS
-648 GTMGP
+648 GTLGP
-653 VEYLTV
+653 VEYLSV

>member
-37 IFMIVGIVVVVIAI
+37 IFMIAGIVVVVIAI

-174 YDTFKIDSIHDLA
+174 YNAFEIDSIHDLA
-187 GVLTSRIMDFDNDDQ
+187 GVLTSRIMDFDNDGQ

-212 QVADFDYTRNQITIN
+212 LVPDFDYTRNQITIN

-242 TLEQFTLGIGD
+242 TLEQFILGIGD

-394 PILETYYNSWQDKFE
+394 PILEAYYNSWQDKFE
-409 IPNETEYRV
+409 TPNETEYRV
-418 RLSGLQARYNENMKL
+418 QLSGLQARYNENMKL

-463 LWTYNRLN
+463 LWTYNGLN
-471 LKAAPE
+471 PKAAPE

-489 CNENLVRIRTYY
+489 CSDNLVRVRTYY

-533 WQELTGDLFSDE
+533 WQELTDDLFK
-545 DNEDNNDKNTKK
+545 NENSNNKNTAKK

-574 QELAALDEQA
+574 QELEAQDQQAMSMAEIREAAS
-584 VTTVEMQKAANNALE
+584 NALE
-599 QWTNKMNE
+599 QWSNKMNE
-607 VISVLKDQMNSKEIE
+607 IIDILKEQMNKNEIE
-622 TFNNEQEQ
+622 AFNKEQEQ
-630 WSQSA
+630 WSQGA

-642 REQFGP
+642 REEYGS
-648 GTMGP
+648 GTLGP
-653 VEYLTV
+653 VEYLSV

-667 AYELLDRID
+667 AYALLDRID

>member
-148 QDVLIPDIGQV
+148 QDVLIPQIGQV

-174 YDTFKIDSIHDLA
+174 YNAFEIDSIHDLA
-187 GVLTSRIMDFDNDDQ
+187 GVLTSRIMDFDNDGQ

-212 QVADFDYTRNQITIN
+212 LVPDFDYTRNQITIN

-242 TLEQFTLGIGD
+242 TLEQFILGIGD

-269 ICGTLYNLF
+269 ICGTLYGLM
-278 YNYSDGYSHETF
+278 YNYGNGYSHETF

-394 PILETYYNSWQDKFE
+394 PILEAYYNSWQDKFE
-409 IPNETEYRV
+409 TPNETEYRV
-418 RLSGLQARYNENMKL
+418 QLSGLQARYNENMKL

-463 LWTYNRLN
+463 LWTYNGLN

-489 CNENLVRIRTYY
+489 CSDNLVRVRTYY

-533 WQELTGDLFSDE
+533 WQELTDDLFK
-545 DNEDNNDKNTKK
+545 NENSNNKNTAKK

-574 QELAALDEQA
+574 QELEAQDQQAMSMAEIREAAS
-584 VTTVEMQKAANNALE
+584 NALE
-599 QWTNKMNE
+599 QWSNKMNE
-607 VISVLKDQMNSKEIE
+607 IIDILKEQMNKNEIE
-622 TFNNEQEQ
+622 AFNKEQEQ
-630 WSQSA
+630 WSQGA

-642 REQFGP
+642 REEYGS
-648 GTMGP
+648 GTLGP
-653 VEYLTV
+653 VEYLSV

>member
-37 IFMIVGIVVVVIAI
+37 IFIIAGIVVVVIAV
-51 ALAIYFIFINQEPKK
+51 ALAIYFIFIDQEPKK
-66 SNYDLAL
+66 SDYDLAL

-108 LSNLYMSQNDYP
+108 LSNLYISQNDYP

-139 IKYSLATYV
+139 IRYSLATYV
-148 QDVLIPDIGQV
+148 QDVLIPQIGQV

-174 YDTFKIDSIHDLA
+174 YNAFEIDSIHDLA
-187 GVLTSRIMDFDNDDQ
+187 GVLTSRIMDFDNDGQ

-212 QVADFDYTRNQITIN
+212 LVPDFDYTRNQITIN
-227 IYEESDGNVSLSDSL
+227 MYEESDGNVSLSDSL
-242 TLEQFTLGIGD
+242 TLEQFILGIGD

-329 SDAAIVKETN
+329 SDAAIVKEIN

-394 PILETYYNSWQDKFE
+394 PILEAYYNSWQDKFE
-409 IPNETEYRV
+409 TPNETEYRV
-418 RLSGLQARYNENMKL
+418 QLSGLQARYNENMKL

-438 DINHDGISEMFIG
+438 DINHDGIFEMFIG
-451 VDMGAGEIEICD
+451 VDVGAGEIEICD
-463 LWTYNRLN
+463 LWTYNGLN

-533 WQELTGDLFSDE
+533 WQELTDDLFK
-545 DNEDNNDKNTKK
+545 NENSNNKNTAKK

-574 QELAALDEQA
+574 QELEAQDQQAMSMAEIREAAS
-584 VTTVEMQKAANNALE
+584 NALE
-599 QWTNKMNE
+599 QWSNKMNE
-607 VISVLKDQMNSKEIE
+607 IIDILKEQMNKNEIKA
-622 TFNNEQEQ
+622 FNKEQEQ
-630 WSQSA
+630 WSQGA
-635 ENQATEA
+635 ENQATET
-642 REQFGP
+642 REEYGS
-648 GTMGP
+648 GTLGP
-653 VEYLTV
+653 VEYLSV

>member
-174 YDTFKIDSIHDLA
+174 YNAFEIDSIHDLA
-187 GVLTSRIMDFDNDDQ
+187 GVLTSRIMDFDNDGQ

-212 QVADFDYTRNQITIN
+212 LVPDFDYTRNQITIN

-242 TLEQFTLGIGD
+242 TLEQFILGIGN

-394 PILETYYNSWQDKFE
+394 PILEAYYDSWQNKFE
-409 IPNETEYRV
+409 TSNETEYRV
-418 RLSGLQARYNENMKL
+418 QLSGLQARYNENMKL

-438 DINHDGISEMFIG
+438 DINHDGIFEMFIG
-451 VDMGAGEIEICD
+451 VDVGDGEIGICD
-463 LWTYNRLN
+463 LWTYNGLN

-489 CNENLVRIRTYY
+489 CSDNLVRIRTYY

-533 WQELTGDLFSDE
+533 WQELTDDLFK
-545 DNEDNNDKNTKK
+545 NENSNNKNTAKK

-574 QELAALDEQA
+574 QELEAQDQQAMSMAEIREAAS
-584 VTTVEMQKAANNALE
+584 NALE
-599 QWTNKMNE
+599 QWSNKMNE
-607 VISVLKDQMNSKEIE
+607 IIDILKEQMNKNEIE
-622 TFNNEQEQ
+622 AFNKEQEE
-630 WSQSA
+630 WSQGA

-642 REQFGP
+642 REEYGS
-648 GTMGP
+648 GTLGP
-653 VEYLTV
+653 VEYLSV

>member
-7 GFDNKDGALYCSQ
+7 GFDNKDGALYCGQ

-37 IFMIVGIVVVVIAI
+37 IFMIAGIVVVVIAI
-51 ALAIYFIFINQEPKK
+51 ALAIYFIFIDQEPKK

-148 QDVLIPDIGQV
+148 QDVLIPQIGQV

-174 YDTFKIDSIHDLA
+174 YNAFEIDSIHDLA
-187 GVLTSRIMDFDNDDQ
+187 GILTSRIMDFDNDGQ

-212 QVADFDYTRNQITIN
+212 LVPDFDYTRNQITIN
-227 IYEESDGNVSLSDSL
+227 IYEESDSNVSLSDSL
-242 TLEQFTLGIGD
+242 TLEQFVLGIGD

-360 NLDSNRQDQTINDLE
+360 NLDSNRQDQTINNLE

-394 PILETYYNSWQDKFE
+394 PILEAYYNSWQDKFE
-409 IPNETEYRV
+409 TPNETEYRV
-418 RLSGLQARYNENMKL
+418 QLSGLQARYNENMKL

-463 LWTYNRLN
+463 LWTYNGLN

-489 CNENLVRIRTYY
+489 CSDNLVRVRTYY

-533 WQELTGDLFSDE
+533 WQELTDDLFK
-545 DNEDNNDKNTKK
+545 NENSNNKNTAKK

-574 QELAALDEQA
+574 QELEAQDQQAMSMAEIREAAS
-584 VTTVEMQKAANNALE
+584 NALE
-599 QWTNKMNE
+599 QWSNKMNE
-607 VISVLKDQMNSKEIE
+607 IIDILKEQMNKNEIE
-622 TFNNEQEQ
+622 AFNKEQEE
-630 WSQSA
+630 WSQGA

-642 REQFGP
+642 REEYGS
-648 GTMGP
+648 GTLGP
-653 VEYLTV
+653 VEYLSV

>member
-1 MKCKKC
+1 
-7 GFDNKDGALYCSQ
+7 
-20 CGSKI
+20 
-25 ESSKIENIKKNR
+25 
-37 IFMIVGIVVVVIAI
+37 MIAGIVVVVIAI

-148 QDVLIPDIGQV
+148 QDVLIPQIGQV

-174 YDTFKIDSIHDLA
+174 YNAFEIDSIHDLA
-187 GVLTSRIMDFDNDDQ
+187 GILTSRIMDFDNDGQ

-212 QVADFDYTRNQITIN
+212 LVPDFDYTRNQITIN
-227 IYEESDGNVSLSDSL
+227 IYEESDSNVSLSDSL
-242 TLEQFTLGIGD
+242 TLEQFVLGIGD

-394 PILETYYNSWQDKFE
+394 PILEAYYNSWQDKFE

-418 RLSGLQARYNENMKL
+418 QLSGLQARYNENMKL

-463 LWTYNRLN
+463 LWTYNGLN

-489 CNENLVRIRTYY
+489 CSDNLVRVRTYY

-533 WQELTGDLFSDE
+533 WQELTDDLFK
-545 DNEDNNDKNTKK
+545 NENSNNKNTAKK

-574 QELAALDEQA
+574 QELEAQDQQAMSMAEIREAAS
-584 VTTVEMQKAANNALE
+584 NALE
-599 QWTNKMNE
+599 QWSNKMNE
-607 VISVLKDQMNSKEIE
+607 IIDILKEQMNKNEIE
-622 TFNNEQEQ
+622 AFNKEQEE
-630 WSQSA
+630 WSQGA

-642 REQFGP
+642 REEYGS
-648 GTMGP
+648 GTLGP
-653 VEYLTV
+653 VEYLSV

>member
-37 IFMIVGIVVVVIAI
+37 IFMIAGIVVVVIAI

-148 QDVLIPDIGQV
+148 HDVLIPQIGQV

-174 YDTFKIDSIHDLA
+174 YNAFEIDSIHDLA
-187 GVLTSRIMDFDNDDQ
+187 GVLTSRIMDFDNDGQ

-212 QVADFDYTRNQITIN
+212 LVPDFDYTRNQITIN

-242 TLEQFTLGIGD
+242 TLEQFVLGIGD

-348 VSDVLLKITGKT
+348 VSDVLLKITSKT

-394 PILETYYNSWQDKFE
+394 PILEAYYNSWQDKFE

-418 RLSGLQARYNENMKL
+418 QLSGLQARYNENMKL

-438 DINHDGISEMFIG
+438 DINHDGISEMLIG

-463 LWTYNRLN
+463 LWTYNGLN

-489 CNENLVRIRTYY
+489 CSDNLVRVRTYY

-533 WQELTGDLFSDE
+533 WQELTDDLFK
-545 DNEDNNDKNTKK
+545 NENSNNKNTAKK

-574 QELAALDEQA
+574 QELEAQDQQAMSMAEIREAAS
-584 VTTVEMQKAANNALE
+584 NALE
-599 QWTNKMNE
+599 QWSNKMNE
-607 VISVLKDQMNSKEIE
+607 IIDILKEQMNKNEIE
-622 TFNNEQEQ
+622 AFNKEQEE
-630 WSQSA
+630 WSQGA

-642 REQFGP
+642 REEYGS
-648 GTMGP
+648 GTLGP
-653 VEYLTV
+653 VEYLSV

-667 AYELLDRID
+667 AYALLDRID

>member
-37 IFMIVGIVVVVIAI
+37 IFMIVGIVVVVIAV
-51 ALAIYFIFINQEPKK
+51 ALAIYFIFIDQEPKK

-120 KVVEILKKAD
+120 KVVEILKRAD

-139 IKYSLATYV
+139 IRYSLATYV

-212 QVADFDYTRNQITIN
+212 LVPDFDYTRNQITIN

-242 TLEQFTLGIGD
+242 TLEQFVLGIGD

-269 ICGTLYNLF
+269 ICGTLYGLM
-278 YNYSDGYSHETF
+278 YNYGNGYSHETF

-305 YESASIP
+305 HESASLS

-360 NLDSNRQDQTINDLE
+360 NLDSNRQDQTINNLE

-394 PILETYYNSWQDKFE
+394 PILEAYYNSWQDKFE
-409 IPNETEYRV
+409 TPNETEYRV
-418 RLSGLQARYNENMKL
+418 QLSGLQARYNEDMKL

-438 DINHDGISEMFIG
+438 DINHDGIFEMFIG
-451 VDMGAGEIEICD
+451 VDVGDGEIEICD
-463 LWTYNRLN
+463 LWTYNALN
-471 LKAAPE
+471 LKTAP
-477 SFLFGD
+477 
-483 RESMTY
+483 
-489 CNENLVRIRTYY
+489 
-501 GGEETITFNK
+501 
-511 LNFLGQLVTYKTS
+511 
-524 GDDETVDLD
+524 
-533 WQELTGDLFSDE
+533 
-545 DNEDNNDKNTKK
+545 
-557 NNTKDKATLK
+557 
-567 AEMDALE
+567 
-574 QELAALDEQA
+574 
-584 VTTVEMQKAANNALE
+584 
-599 QWTNKMNE
+599 
-607 VISVLKDQMNSKEIE
+607 
-622 TFNNEQEQ
+622 
-630 WSQSA
+630 
-635 ENQATEA
+635 
-642 REQFGP
+642 
-648 GTMGP
+648 
-653 VEYLTV
+653 
-659 KRQLTRDR
+659 
-667 AYELLDRID
+667 

>member
-7 GFDNKDGALYCSQ
+7 GFDNKEGALYCSQ

-37 IFMIVGIVVVVIAI
+37 IFMIAGIVVVVIAI

-148 QDVLIPDIGQV
+148 QDVLIPQIGQV

-174 YDTFKIDSIHDLA
+174 YNAFEIDSIHDLA
-187 GVLTSRIMDFDNDDQ
+187 GILTSRIMDFDNDGQ

-212 QVADFDYTRNQITIN
+212 LVPDFDYTRNQITIN
-227 IYEESDGNVSLSDSL
+227 IYEESDSNVSLSDSL
-242 TLEQFTLGIGD
+242 TLEQFVLGIGD

-348 VSDVLLKITGKT
+348 VSDVLLKITSKT

-394 PILETYYNSWQDKFE
+394 PILEAYYNSWQDKFE

-418 RLSGLQARYNENMKL
+418 QLSGLQARYNENMKL

-451 VDMGAGEIEICD
+451 VDDMGAGEIEICD
-463 LWTYNRLN
+463 LWTYNGLN

-489 CNENLVRIRTYY
+489 CSDNLVRVRTYY

-533 WQELTGDLFSDE
+533 WQELTDDLFK
-545 DNEDNNDKNTKK
+545 NENSNNKNTAKK

-574 QELAALDEQA
+574 QELKAQDQQAMSMAEIREAAS
-584 VTTVEMQKAANNALE
+584 NALE
-599 QWTNKMNE
+599 QWSNKMNE
-607 VISVLKDQMNSKEIE
+607 IIDILKEQMNKNEIE
-622 TFNNEQEQ
+622 AFNKEQEE
-630 WSQSA
+630 WSQGA

-642 REQFGP
+642 REEYGS
-648 GTMGP
+648 GTLGP
-653 VEYLTV
+653 VEYLSV

>member
-7 GFDNKDGALYCSQ
+7 GFDNKEGALYCSQ

-37 IFMIVGIVVVVIAI
+37 IFMIAGIVVVVIAI

-148 QDVLIPDIGQV
+148 QDVLIPQIGQV

-174 YDTFKIDSIHDLA
+174 YNAFEIDSIHDLA
-187 GVLTSRIMDFDNDDQ
+187 GILTSRIMDFDNDGQ

-212 QVADFDYTRNQITIN
+212 LVPDFDYTRNQITIN

-242 TLEQFTLGIGD
+242 TLEQFVLGIGD

-394 PILETYYNSWQDKFE
+394 PILEAYYNSWQDKFE

-418 RLSGLQARYNENMKL
+418 QLSGLQARYNENMKL

-451 VDMGAGEIEICD
+451 VDDMGAGEIEICD
-463 LWTYNRLN
+463 LWTYNGLN

-489 CNENLVRIRTYY
+489 CSDNLVRVRTYY

-533 WQELTGDLFSDE
+533 WQELTDDLFKNKNS
-545 DNEDNNDKNTKK
+545 NNKNTAKK
-557 NNTKDKATLK
+557 KNTKDKATLK

-622 TFNNEQEQ
+622 AFNNEQEQ

-667 AYELLDRID
+667 AYALLDRID